1 MSYGSFYGGRQGN
14 SFVLVKSYPDVPSM
28 VADFKKGNNFSQ
40 VKYDE
45 YVIINAYNKNNGD
58 NGKIFRRGYD
68 YNNNSNRKLS
78 YYKPY
83 KIENG
88 EEVEVSLEDDLS
100 QSQIKEALNGA
111 YYKFSSPDNGGG
123 IDAGGAIYIAT
134 IVGPQ
139 GKSPILQLGSYGSI
153 PEGSGTGFSDG
164 EMSVTNESLVPGIQ
178 RNENGEIKKNN
189 VIKWRTYSTTDEQR
203 DQGVAKIGLQIPYP
217 VIEPGELN
225 TNPYTETDNI
235 KITEDETSKDDPFY
249 YKWNFTIPAGKH
261 GTQITQIKKIRV
273 DEISSYETVY
283 GIVGE
288 NEVALT
294 NTNFRQAPFY
304 LEENESFL
312 AYKLVSHENETP
324 EEKLYFIGKY
334 KQIDSIKYNENNGKL
349 FVLYTDNYN
358 DNNVLEEQEIGVFP
372 RLKKLSYN
380 DNNNGILKIEFNAG
394 KQVSVPIK
402 YIDKVK
408 LEENGLLTYKTNIED
423 DDALDAE
430 GHQLGKIK
438 WIQDISYDQESNK
451 IIITYNTTSSQ
462 NDTVI
467 NDTDEIEVP
476 FVANLKVSQDG
487 TIWIKYNGNDT
498 EWIPMSTELSEEPD
512 VAGSIKW
519 IDNIQYDVDNDQM
532 LIYYNNDEIDSE
544 SQKIPGTVI
553 NNPFN
558 KIRSV
563 NFYTNLQ
570 EIDEEYEPGP
580 GFLISY
586 GDGTTES
593 IPFSGGRLINRIE
606 LVKGTNSETENP
618 TEITQIYYAGSNE
631 DPSELNFTYPY
642 TIKTNDN
649 NIGESHQIQFFN
661 NKGELMVSSS
671 PITGIASMKIQD
683 NNLLVLYNNSQ
694 ARSNVKNP
702 VTDSNNYVWENL
714 GLVRANSGLLIGENI
729 LPSTIV
735 QGVDQE
741 LSIQGIIDYL
751 RGKYSNGM
759 NGGLNKVVTVG
770 EEYQNKKFFGYNEES
785 KDWYFLGSIPQAVSQ
800 LDCVCGTMQEFTSPQ
815 GESKKGLLS
824 TGGLYFII
832 EGEDDITEE
841 EDIEGEG

>member
-68 YNNNSNRKLS
+68 YNNSTRKLS

-88 EEVEVSLEDDLS
+88 EETDVSLDGLS

-139 GKSPILQLGSYGSI
+139 GKSPILQLGSYKSI

-164 EMSVTNESLVPGIQ
+164 EMSVTNESLIPGIQ

-189 VIKWRTYSTTDEQR
+189 VIKWKTYSTTDEQR

-235 KITEDETSKDDPFY
+235 KITEDETSKSDPFY

-261 GTQITQIKKIRV
+261 GTQITQIEKIRV
-273 DEISSYETVY
+273 DEVSSHETVY
-283 GIVGE
+283 GIYEGKE
-288 NEVALT
+288 KALT
-294 NTNFRQAPFY
+294 KSNFQQPPFY
-304 LEENESFL
+304 LEANESFL
-312 AYKLVSHENETP
+312 AYKLISHENETP

-334 KQIDSIKYNENNGKL
+334 KQIDSIKYNEDNGNL

-358 DNNVLEEQEIGVFP
+358 GNNILEEQVIGEFP
-372 RLKKLSYN
+372 HLKELSYN
-380 DNNNGILKIEFNAG
+380 NNNDGILKIEFNAG

-438 WIQDISYDQESNK
+438 WIQDISYDQDSNK

-462 NDTVI
+462 NDTVV

-476 FVANLKVSQDG
+476 FVANIKISQDG
-487 TIWIKYNGNDT
+487 TIWIKYNGDDAK
-498 EWIPMSTELSEEPD
+498 WVSMSTILSEEPD
-512 VAGSIKW
+512 VADSIKW

-532 LIYYNNDEIDSE
+532 LIYYNNDKIDSE
-544 SQKIPGTVI
+544 SQRIPGTVI

-558 KIRSV
+558 KIRNV

-570 EIDEEYEPGP
+570 EIDEEYESGP

-586 GDGTTES
+586 GDGTTEA
-593 IPFSGGRLINRIE
+593 IPFSGGRLIDRIE
-606 LVKGTNSETENP
+606 LVKGTNLETENP
-618 TEITQIYYAGSNE
+618 TEVTQIYYAGSSE
-631 DPSELNFTYPY
+631 DPSGLDFTYPY
-642 TIKTNDN
+642 TIKTNDS
-649 NIGESHQIQFFN
+649 NIGDTHQIQFFD
-661 NKGELMVSSS
+661 NKGELMTSSS
-671 PITGIASMKIQD
+671 PITGIAGMKIQD
-683 NNLLVLYNNSQ
+683 NNLLVLYNNPQ
-694 ARSNVKNP
+694 ARSHISNS
-702 VTDSNNYVWENL
+702 VTDSNNYVWDNL
-714 GLVRANSGLLIGENI
+714 GLVRVNSGLLIGKNI
-729 LPSTIV
+729 LPSDI
-735 QGVDQE
+735 GQE
-741 LSIQGIIDYL
+741 LSIQDIIIYL
-751 RGKYSNGM
+751 NGEYPNGM
-759 NGGLNKVVTVG
+759 NDGLNKVVTVG
-770 EEYQNKKFFGYNEES
+770 EDYQNKKFFGYNEDEENQG
-785 KDWYFLGSIPQAVSQ
+785 WYFLGSIPQAVFQ
-800 LDCVCGTMQEFTSPQ
+800 LDCVCGTMQEFTSAQ

-824 TGGLYFII
+824 TGGLYFIV
-832 EGEDDITEE
+832 EGEDDI
-841 EDIEGEG
+841 EGEG